1 VYGFRSPLPPFPGT
15 RALHALRDTLRNHT
29 VRNHT
34 VRNHTV
40 RNHTVRNPSGRPVR
54 LTLAAAAGTMAA
66 DVTAMTRWRPS
77 RLTLVEAAVTIATA
91 VTAITRRQLMLVAAA
106 ATMVITVAALVAALA
121 FGGTA
126 SPADSGGNAAINAS
140 AAAAEGQAA
149 QTAPRAV
156 SGQQTAGQQPAP
168 AARPAQAAA
177 PAQQAQPAQPAPAAQ
192 PYLIYDSVTPGAI
205 PPGPMIA
212 TYATGNDPT
221 SAADVAGRQVM
232 WIDVTGTDYA
242 ASALDV
248 EPGNVG
254 PAQAATW
261 AYGRLSR
268 YPNQLAVIY
277 TFQAEWPEVQAAV
290 ATLPAWMQSRIRWW
304 IADPTGV
311 PHMLPGAQA
320 TQWYWGPGYDISTAM
335 PGF

>member
-1 VYGFRSPLPPFPGT
+1 VHRFRSPLPSFPAS
-15 RALHALRDTLRNHT
+15 RALHALR
-29 VRNHT
+29 
-34 VRNHTV
+34 
-40 RNHTVRNPSGRPVR
+40 RPRRRPTR
-54 LTLAAAAGTMAA
+54 LTLAAAAGMIAA
-66 DVTAMTRWRPS
+66 YVTAIARWRPS
-77 RLTLVEAAVTIATA
+77 RLTLVAAAVAIATG
-91 VTAITRRQLMLVAAA
+91 VTAITRRRPSRLTLVATGA
-106 ATMVITVAALVAALA
+106 ATTATVAALIVGLVS
-121 FGGTA
+121 GGTA
-126 SPADSGGNAAINAS
+126 SPADSGSNTAIRAS
-140 AAAAEGQAA
+140 AAAAEGQAG

-156 SGQQTAGQQPAP
+156 SGQQAAGQQPAP
-168 AARPAQAAA
+168 AAA
-177 PAQQAQPAQPAPAAQ
+177 PSQQAQPAQPAPAAQ
-192 PYLIYDSVTPGAI
+192 PYLIYDSIEPEAI
-205 PPGPMIA
+205 PPGPMVA

-221 SAADVAGRQVM
+221 SAAEVAGRQVM

-277 TFQAEWPEVQAAV
+277 TFQAEWPAVQAAV

-320 TQWYWGPGYDISTAM
+320 TQWYWGPDYDISTAM